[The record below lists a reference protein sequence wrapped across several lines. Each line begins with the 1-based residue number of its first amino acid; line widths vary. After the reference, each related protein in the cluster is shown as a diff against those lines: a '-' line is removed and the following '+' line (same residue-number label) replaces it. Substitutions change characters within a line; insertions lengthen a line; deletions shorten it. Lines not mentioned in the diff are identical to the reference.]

1 MEEGEDKIPIL
12 IEKINQNNNM
22 SESEEDESDNEMD
35 IDYKFHF
42 QIDPQIMDNYEKM
55 FTQKVYDYMDLHL
68 DDTMDEN
75 LTFSEAKNIVLQE
88 EDGSYHGN
96 KFKNTKWIL
105 YGFKN

>member
-1 MEEGEDKIPIL
+1 MKEVDKISNL
-12 IEKINQNNNM
+12 TEKINQNNNM
-22 SESEEDESDNEMD
+22 SESEEDDSDND
-35 IDYKFHF
+35 IDYNFSF
-42 QIDPQIMDNYEKM
+42 PINPQIIENYEKM